1 MKILFIPLK
10 SKQAYII
17 ALLLFFS
24 FFTVNEAKAQFYSV
38 QTNAVE
44 WGTGTFNLEAS
55 MLLNKSWTLNA
66 GLAFNPWTLKNNK
79 KIKHW
84 LFESG
89 ARYWTWQT
97 YVGRFIGMYAIGTRY
112 NIGVSK
118 YRYDGY
124 GIGLGASYGYSWL
137 LGKRWNI
144 EVEGGLGAM
153 WAKHSKYKCERCG
166 DYVSK
171 GSYLLPVP
179 KLSVNFVYLF

>member
-1 MKILFIPLK
+1 
-10 SKQAYII
+10 
-17 ALLLFFS
+17 
-24 FFTVNEAKAQFYSV
+24 
-38 QTNAVE
+38 
-44 WGTGTFNLEAS
+44 
-55 MLLNKSWTLNA
+55 
-66 GLAFNPWTLKNNK
+66 
-79 KIKHW
+79 
-84 LFESG
+84 
-89 ARYWTWQT
+89 
-97 YVGRFIGMYAIGTRY
+97 MYAIGTRY